1 MQGTDQIY
9 QQYAQ
14 RVYKFLMSLTGDED
28 IAEEVLQETFY
39 QAIKNIHKFDGTC
52 KITTWLCAIAK
63 NQLLIY
69 RRKHPITE
77 EYDVEH
83 HSDLQQ
89 APSTEDQVIQTAQKA
104 DLLKRI
110 HAFDEPFREILYL
123 RIFGELSFREI
134 GEIFGKTENWARVIF
149 YRSKEKLRKGIE
161 KDEE

>member
-1 MQGTDQIY
+1 MQGADQIY

-28 IAEEVLQETFY
+28 VAEEVLQETFY
-39 QAIKNIHKFDGTC
+39 QAIKNIHKYDGSC

-63 NQLLIY
+63 NQLLVY
-69 RRKHPITE
+69 RRKNPITE
-77 EYDVEH
+77 EYDNDSQET
-83 HSDLQQ
+83 
-89 APSTEDQVIQTAQKA
+89 PSTEDQVIQSIQKA

-110 HAFDEPFREILYL
+110 HTFNEPFREILYL

-134 GEIFGKTENWARVIF
+134 GEIFGKTENWARVTF

>member
-1 MQGTDQIY
+1 MQGADQIY

-28 IAEEVLQETFY
+28 VAEEVLQETFY
-39 QAIKNIHKFDGTC
+39 QAIKNIHKYDGSC

-69 RRKHPITE
+69 RRKNPITE
-77 EYDVEH
+77 EYDND
-83 HSDLQQ
+83 SQQ
-89 APSTEDQVIQTAQKA
+89 TPSTEDQVIQSIQKA
-104 DLLKRI
+104 DLLKLI
-110 HAFDEPFREILYL
+110 HTFNEPFREILYL

-134 GEIFGKTENWARVIF
+134 GEIFGKTENWARVTF

>member
-1 MQGTDQIY
+1 MQSTDQIY

-28 IAEEVLQETFY
+28 VAEEVLQETFY
-39 QAIKNIHKFDGTC
+39 QAIKNIHKYDGSC

-83 HSDLQQ
+83 HNDLQQ
-89 APSTEDQVIQTAQKA
+89 TPSTEDQVMQYIQKA

-110 HAFDEPFREILYL
+110 HSFDEPFREILYL
-123 RIFGELSFREI
+123 RIFGVLSFREI
-134 GEIFGKTENWARVIF
+134 GEIFGKTENWARVTF

-161 KDEE
+161 KDEK

>member
-1 MQGTDQIY
+1 MQGADQIY

-28 IAEEVLQETFY
+28 VAEEVLQETFY
-39 QAIKNIHKFDGTC
+39 QAIKNIHKYDGSC

-63 NQLLIY
+63 NQLLVY
-69 RRKHPITE
+69 RRKNPITE
-77 EYDVEH
+77 EYDND
-83 HSDLQQ
+83 SQQ
-89 APSTEDQVIQTAQKA
+89 TPSTEDQVIQSIQKA

-110 HAFDEPFREILYL
+110 HTFNEPFREILYL

-134 GEIFGKTENWARVIF
+134 GEIFGKTENWARVTF

>member
-1 MQGTDQIY
+1 MQGADQIY

-28 IAEEVLQETFY
+28 VAEEVLQETFY
-39 QAIKNIHKFDGTC
+39 QAIKNIHKYDGSC
-52 KITTWLCAIAK
+52 KITTWLCAISK

-69 RRKHPITE
+69 RRKNPITE
-77 EYDVEH
+77 EYDND
-83 HSDLQQ
+83 SQQ
-89 APSTEDQVIQTAQKA
+89 TPSTEDQVIQSIQKA
-104 DLLKRI
+104 DLLKLI
-110 HAFDEPFREILYL
+110 HTFNEPFREILYL

-134 GEIFGKTENWARVIF
+134 GEIFGKTENWARVTF

>member
-1 MQGTDQIY
+1 MQGADHIY

-28 IAEEVLQETFY
+28 VAEEVLQETFY
-39 QAIKNIHKFDGTC
+39 QAIKNIHKYDGSC

-69 RRKHPITE
+69 RRKNPITE
-77 EYDVEH
+77 EYDND
-83 HSDLQQ
+83 SQQ
-89 APSTEDQVIQTAQKA
+89 TPSTEDQVIQSIQKA
-104 DLLKRI
+104 DLLKLI
-110 HAFDEPFREILYL
+110 HTFNEPFREILYL

-134 GEIFGKTENWARVIF
+134 GEIFGKTENWARVTF

>member
-1 MQGTDQIY
+1 MQGADQIY

-28 IAEEVLQETFY
+28 VAEEVLQETFY
-39 QAIKNIHKFDGTC
+39 QAIKNIHKYDGSC

-63 NQLLIY
+63 NQLLVY
-69 RRKHPITE
+69 RRKNPITE
-77 EYDVEH
+77 EYDND
-83 HSDLQQ
+83 SQQ
-89 APSTEDQVIQTAQKA
+89 TPSTEDQVIQSIQKA
-104 DLLKRI
+104 DLLKLI
-110 HAFDEPFREILYL
+110 HTFNEPFREILYL

-134 GEIFGKTENWARVIF
+134 GEIFGKTENWARVTF